1 MKILAIGGCG
11 SMARYALKAAQNFD
25 AIDEIIIADI
35 NEESATSFAATLNNK
50 VSAVRLD
57 VSDNQALKLAM
68 KNINIVVNTC
78 GPFFKFGEPILSAAI
93 DSGCH
98 YLDICDDWE
107 PTLEMMKLDTNAKSA
122 GVSATIGLGASPGL
136 TNLMA
141 LIAIDRVYTRR

>member
-68 KNINIVVNTC
+68 KNINIV
-78 GPFFKFGEPILSAAI
+78 A
-93 DSGCH
+93 
-98 YLDICDDWE
+98 
-107 PTLEMMKLDTNAKSA
+107 
-122 GVSATIGLGASPGL
+122 VS
-136 TNLMA
+136 
-141 LIAIDRVYTRR
+141 YTHLRAHET